1 MVVKQAGLRNFH
13 ESQSGCR
20 KGRSHCLLMLSFS
33 AWLGVMYCFCS
44 VWVVVL
50 EQDKL
55 LNNSPILCNGEAKR
69 TKSIESVVTCQKA
82 DCSVESPTCELPT

>member
-1 MVVKQAGLRNFH
+1 
-13 ESQSGCR
+13 
-20 KGRSHCLLMLSFS
+20 
-33 AWLGVMYCFCS
+33 
-44 VWVVVL
+44 VVL